1 MKIKKLIGLL
11 ALTSSIFLTSCGVGP
26 AVKELK
32 KINDENARYWA
43 EFIKK
48 NGINAIDYENDT
60 VLLYALDT
68 NNTDLVKAC
77 IKCGADVNLTRKQP
91 PLIVYPVLNKDV
103 ELVKL
108 FLSKGAIVIGNNDYQ
123 DSLKYIVK
131 GFSQYYHFDEDAKR
145 IIDLLFTKVTLDDIN
160 SIAKDNGAG
169 YFAYYSSESIS
180 AGSKKAFEAIFDNII
195 YKGYELTEKDIY
207 NISGF
212 LSREKLHEVILDNL
226 DKVSLHWVFQSVIN
240 FEQYMQDGSN
250 EQKYDLFKSILQSI
264 EINESNYSDIDQ
276 GLDRLYSLAIVEFE
290 SDYHNIDNLLEK
302 IKEIVSLLKTKNYNI
317 QNSNVLYQPGYQFSK
332 TLEYIKNFDRN
343 GFDSSEKV
351 SIIQNSQTIKIVN
364 YLLSEG
370 FPMNEEV
377 KEFYDYYIS
386 NYNN

>member
-32 KINDENARYWA
+32 KVNDENARYWA

-91 PLIVYPVLNKDV
+91 PLIVYPALNKDV

-131 GFSQYYHFDEDAKR
+131 GFSQYNPFDEDAKR
-145 IIDLLFTKVTLDDIN
+145 IIDLLFTKVTLEDIN

-180 AGSKKAFEAIFDNII
+180 FGSKEAFEAIFDNII

-207 NISGF
+207 KISDF
-212 LSREKLHEVILDNL
+212 LSFEKLHEVILDNL

-240 FEQYMQDGSN
+240 FEKYRQDGSN
-250 EQKYDLFKSILQSI
+250 EQKYELFKSILQSI
-264 EINESNYSDIDQ
+264 EINESNYSNIDQ
-276 GLDRLYSLAIVEFE
+276 ELDRLYNLASVEFE

-317 QNSNVLYQPGYQFSK
+317 QKSNVLYQPGYQFSQ
-332 TLEYIKNFDRN
+332 TLKYIKGFDRN

-370 FPMNEEV
+370 FPMNEED
-377 KEFYDYYIS
+377 KELYDYYIS

>member
-26 AVKELK
+26 AVNELK

-91 PLIVYPVLNKDV
+91 PLIVYPALNKDV

-108 FLSKGAIVIGNNDYQ
+108 FLNKGAIVIGNNDYQ

-131 GFSQYYHFDEDAKR
+131 GFSQYNPFDEDAKR
-145 IIDLLFTKVTLDDIN
+145 IIDLLFTKVKLDDIN

-169 YFAYYSSESIS
+169 YFAYYSS
-180 AGSKKAFEAIFDNII
+180 GSKKAFEAIFDNII

-207 NISGF
+207 NIYNF
-212 LSREKLHEVILDNL
+212 LSLDKLHEVILDNL

-240 FEQYMQDGSN
+240 FDQYMQDGSN
-250 EQKYDLFKSILQSI
+250 EQKYELFKSILQSI

-276 GLDRLYSLAIVEFE
+276 ELDRLYRLAIVEFE

-332 TLEYIKNFDRN
+332 TLEYIKGFDRN

-351 SIIQNSQTIKIVN
+351 SIIKNSQTIKIVN

-370 FPMNEEV
+370 FPMKEED
-377 KEFYDYYIS
+377 KELYDYYIS

>member
-91 PLIVYPVLNKDV
+91 PLIVYPALNKDV

-108 FLSKGAIVIGNNDYQ
+108 FLSKGAIVIGNNNYQ
-123 DSLKYIVK
+123 DSLKYIVN
-131 GFSQYYHFDEDAKR
+131 GFSQYNPFDDDAKK

-160 SIAKDNGAG
+160 SIAKDNGDG
-169 YFAYYSSESIS
+169 YFENYSS
-180 AGSKKAFEAIFDNII
+180 GNKKAFEAIFDNII

-212 LSREKLHEVILDNL
+212 LSGEKLREVILDNL
-226 DKVSLHWVFQSVIN
+226 DKVSLNWVFQSFTN

-250 EQKYDLFKSILQSI
+250 
-264 EINESNYSDIDQ
+264 YSYIDQ
-276 GLDRLYSLAIVEFE
+276 ELERLYSLAIVEFE

-317 QNSNVLYQPGYQFSK
+317 QNSKVIYQPGYQFSK
-332 TLEYIKNFDRN
+332 TLNYIKSFDRN
-343 GFDSSEKV
+343 GFDSSEDV

-370 FPMNEEV
+370 FPMNEED
-377 KEFYDYYIS
+377 KELYDYYIS

>member
-91 PLIVYPVLNKDV
+91 PLIVYPALNKDV

-131 GFSQYYHFDEDAKR
+131 GFYQYNPIDEDTKK

-160 SIAKDNGAG
+160 RIAKDNGAG
-169 YFAYYSSESIS
+169 YFAYYSS
-180 AGSKKAFEAIFDNII
+180 GSKKAFEAIFDNII

-212 LSREKLHEVILDNL
+212 LSGEKLHEVILDNL
-226 DKVSLHWVFQSVIN
+226 YKVSLHWVFQSVIN
-240 FEQYMQDGSN
+240 FEQYRQDGSN
-250 EQKYDLFKSILQSI
+250 EQKYDFFKSILQSI
-264 EINESNYSDIDQ
+264 EINESNYSDIDRE
-276 GLDRLYSLAIVEFE
+276 LDRLYRLAIVEFE

-317 QNSNVLYQPGYQFSK
+317 QNSKVLYQPGYQFSK
-332 TLEYIKNFDRN
+332 TLEYIKGFDRN
-343 GFDSSEKV
+343 GVDSSEKV

-370 FPMNEEV
+370 FPMNEED
-377 KEFYDYYIS
+377 KELYDYYIS